1 MRHEAD
7 YIARTI
13 ETVRNHKDA
22 DNCWPQWANI
32 FADQIEDQAAA
43 LAVVE
48 RERDMLR
55 EYETCA
61 DWYIRCLEDVQDRR
75 PVRGLAEAKAG
86 YDSARDAL
94 AARGGDAT

>member
-13 ETVRNHKDA
+13 ATVRNHKDA

-32 FADQIEDQAAA
+32 FADHIEHQAAA

-48 RERDMLR
+48 REREAFR
-55 EYETCA
+55 E
-61 DWYIRCLEDVQDRR
+61 RLEVLGDDGWLKAFTGELPTLEEVQAIYRR
-75 PVRGLAEAKAG
+75 ARAVSPEGEA
-86 YDSARDAL
+86 
-94 AARGGDAT
+94 

>member
-1 MRHEAD
+1 MSYDATPAE
-7 YIARTI
+7 YILELEER
-13 ETVRNHKDA
+13 
-22 DNCWPQWANI
+22 
-32 FADQIEDQAAA
+32 
-43 LAVVE
+43 LAVME